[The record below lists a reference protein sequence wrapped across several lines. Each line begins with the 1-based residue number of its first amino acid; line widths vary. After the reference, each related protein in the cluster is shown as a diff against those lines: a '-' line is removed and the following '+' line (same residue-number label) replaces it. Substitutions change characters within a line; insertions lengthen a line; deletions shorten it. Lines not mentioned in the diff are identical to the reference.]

1 MFITYNQPTTQYNTM
16 EIAPPCEDTYTVY
29 TKSGCVYC
37 DRAKRALIDNGIGFF
52 LVECDDY
59 LEQNKTEFLE
69 AIKAYTHRVY
79 RTFPMVFYK
88 GEFLGGYVEL
98 KAHLE
103 TEARLTAASESLSF
117 HTGF

>member
-1 MFITYNQPTTQYNTM
+1 M
-16 EIAPPCEDTYTVY
+16 EIAPPCTDTYSIY
-29 TKSGCVYC
+29 TKMGCIYC
-37 DRAKRALIDNGIGFF
+37 DRAKNALIENRIGFF

-59 LEQNKTEFLE
+59 LKKNKTEFLE
-69 AIKAYTHRVY
+69 EMKTYTHRVY

-88 GEFLGGYVEL
+88 GDFLGGYVEL

-103 TEARLTAASESLSF
+103 TEAKLMAASDTLSF